1 MTTKNVKHI
10 YGDGT
15 EIDCVRLTA
24 DAGKALTDGTNEWNC
39 VDVLPEDVGKWSE
52 IDAPIPEDADATEAD
67 YIAALA
73 KQGVSEWSV
82 KC

>member
-15 EIDCVRLTA
+15 EIAYVRLAA
-24 DAGKALTDGTNEWNC
+24 DEGKVLTDGTSEWNC

-52 IDAPIPEDADATEAD
+52 IDAPAPEDEDATEAD
-67 YIAALA
+67 YKAALA
-73 KQGVSEWSV
+73 ELGVSE
-82 KC
+82 

>member
-15 EIDCVRLTA
+15 EIDYVRLTA

-52 IDAPIPEDADATEAD
+52 IDAPVTDEPISDTKALQIITGGAT
-67 YIAALA
+67 
-73 KQGVSEWSV
+73 
-82 KC
+82 